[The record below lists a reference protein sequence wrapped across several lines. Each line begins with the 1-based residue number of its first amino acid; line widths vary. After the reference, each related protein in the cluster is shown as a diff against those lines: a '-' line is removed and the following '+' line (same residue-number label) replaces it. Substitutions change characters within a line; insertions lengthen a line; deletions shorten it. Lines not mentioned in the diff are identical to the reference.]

1 LSLNN
6 QPIKIWNME
15 KNVKKFQFALSVM
28 IIMSF
33 LLMPLTVNGQTG
45 KANFSGTWALNA
57 EKSDFGQAPA
67 GGQGGGGQRGGQGG
81 RGGFGGGNFVA
92 TQGANLLTVERS
104 RQNQNGETVKTET
117 KYTLDGKES
126 VNTTGRGDSKSVASW
141 SADGKS
147 LTIKTTSTFDMNG
160 TSRTSTS
167 TEVWSLT
174 SPTTLSVK
182 TTRSSQNGD
191 RVTTMVYDK
200 K

>member
-81 RGGFGGGNFVA
+81 RSGGNFVA
-92 TQGANLLTVERS
+92 KQDGNVLTVDRTRGDQTFTS
-104 RQNQNGETVKTET
+104 

>member
-81 RGGFGGGNFVA
+81 RGGNFVA
-92 TQGANLLTVERS
+92 KQDGNVLTVDRTRGDQTFTS
-104 RQNQNGETVKTET
+104 

-191 RVTTMVYDK
+191 RVNTMVYDK

>member
-81 RGGFGGGNFVA
+81 RGGNFVA
-92 TQGANLLTVERS
+92 KQDGNVLTVDRTRGDQTFTS
-104 RQNQNGETVKTET
+104 